1 MKRVYI
7 IILFL
12 GIVLSGHAQNTITHS
27 FKNANLPDVLRYIDS
42 NAKNTHVH
50 FIFDDLDGIPVNKHF
65 ERLTA
70 LEAVKLAVGAYPIKV
85 TEDEGDIYVEYDK
98 SIIKDVV
105 LSNVTVYGTKEA
117 MSILDYMRNMMQFS
131 LSCPQ
136 EKAYLHF
143 DNTGYF
149 MGETIW
155 FKAYITKAVSG
166 ERTDLSKVLY
176 VELVNP
182 DGEVLKTQK
191 LYINNGEA
199 QGSFLLEDCYMTGF
213 YEIRAY
219 TRYMLNWGSTGIFS
233 RVMPIFKTP
242 KKEGDYS
249 KMELDKF
256 AHIRR
261 DPAKRQL
268 EELPEGIELKKK
280 YMSDNLF
287 EIKRLP
293 EGSINVHFYP
303 EGGNLVEDL
312 TSRVAFTVTD
322 SEGDYFD
329 CEGVLVDDEGNTIH
343 GAVTLENGRGYFEV
357 TPSDDP
363 IYLRIK
369 TSDKKT
375 QQFQLPEPEQEG
387 TVLTLNTL
395 PDDYVSA
402 RLTASLSMSGHMLGY
417 TLMHDGRIITCDT
430 MTCIPSMNIRFERKG
445 LPGGVNQLTVFD
457 SDGRIQ
463 AERLFFI
470 CPERKASD
478 SIRVTTTNKV
488 LSPCG
493 KVNVDLHTRPNASVS
508 FSAMDIA
515 SMTNGKQGNALTWML
530 LSSDV
535 KGYIDNPDYYFENDD
550 REHRIKADLLMMVQG
565 WRRYDWKLMAGKAE
579 FRKIQPI
586 EDQLYLFGQLE
597 QKKKKNPVDSVQ
609 VDVWLYNRLGDWL
622 HGQTYTDSVGNYAF
636 KTPDMSGEW
645 TLLFNTKKD
654 DEAANYKVMIDRNI
668 SPMARYLSPAEASP
682 LPAVK
687 PNLFNDVPDSVY
699 DNMIS
704 PTIRKRSR
712 VLPEVKVKAKRRI
725 FEGARAAWESETQ
738 AQYWAHTYY
747 NIDKEVDKII
757 DEGKDVPPLLDW
769 LYMTDRN
776 FSGLG
781 TERKMPTKE
790 LSNFEEIPNIVEKE
804 GMKEWADNLQESY
817 IWNIDSLKNDKTWT
831 VGHDEK
837 SKEQNV
843 KDKQIKY
850 KEKRQ
855 KGKDNKDNNPYL
867 YWQRLDYK
875 GRPIAW
881 VIDNEGIVFTSEK
894 YESLIPGEFIPLW
907 MEDVKAIYISEE
919 PFAYKRYL
927 KHFDNTYNR
936 IEALKPI
943 TIFVYTH
950 HTYLRNVKG
959 LRRTHFQAYNDPQ
972 TFKMDDYS
980 ALPPMEDFRRTIF
993 WEPNV
998 KTDSEGNAHLEFYNN
1013 SSCRYMYISAE
1024 GMDQTGKFIVNE

>member
-1 MKRVYI
+1 MKRVHI
-7 IILFL
+7 FILL
-12 GIVLSGHAQNTITHS
+12 LSITLTTLAQNTITHS
-27 FKNANLPDVLRYIDS
+27 FRNANLPDVLRYIDN
-42 NAKNTHVH
+42 NAKDTHVH
-50 FIFDDLDGIPVNKHF
+50 FIFDDLDGIPVNKNF
-65 ERLTA
+65 KGLSA
-70 LEAVKLAVGAYPIKV
+70 LDAVKLAVGVYPIKV

-136 EKAYLHF
+136 EKVYLHF

-155 FKAYITKAVSG
+155 FKAYITTTTSG

-233 RVMPIFKTP
+233 RVMPIFKAP
-242 KKEGDYS
+242 KTEGDYS
-249 KMELDKF
+249 KMEIDKY
-256 AHIRR
+256 AHVRR

-268 EELPEGIELKKK
+268 EEIPDGAELKKK
-280 YMSDNLF
+280 YTEDNLF
-287 EIKRLP
+287 TRKRLP
-293 EGSINVHFYP
+293 KGNINVHFYP

-329 CEGVLVDDEGNTIH
+329 CEGVLAYDNDNTIRS
-343 GAVTLENGRGYFEV
+343 AVTLDDGRGFFEV
-357 TPSDDP
+357 SPSDEP
-363 IYLRIK
+363 VYLQIK
-369 TSDKKT
+369 TSDKKV
-375 QQFQLPEPEQEG
+375 QKFQLPEPEQEG
-387 TVLTLNTL
+387 IVLTLNTL
-395 PDDYVSA
+395 SDEYVSA
-402 RLTASLSMSGHMLGY
+402 RLTASPSMYGHMIGY
-417 TLMHDGRIITCDT
+417 SLMHNGRIVTCDT
-430 MTCIPSMNIRFERKG
+430 MTCVPTMNIRFERKG
-445 LPGGVNQLTVFD
+445 LPGGVNQLTIFD
-457 SDGRIQ
+457 ADGKIQ

-470 CPERKASD
+470 CPKRKATD
-478 SIRVTTTNKV
+478 SIRITTTNKI
-488 LSPCG
+488 LSPCA
-493 KVNVDLHTRPNASVS
+493 KVNVDIHTRPNASVS
-508 FSAMDIA
+508 FSAMDMA

-535 KGYIDNPDYYFENDD
+535 KGYIDNPDYYFESDD

-579 FRKIQPI
+579 FKKIQPI
-586 EDQLYLFGQLE
+586 EDKLYLFGQLE

-609 VDVWLYNRLGDWL
+609 VDVWLYNKLGDWL

-654 DEAANYKVMIDRNI
+654 DEDTNYKVTIDRNI
-668 SPMARYLSPAEASP
+668 SPMPRYLSPAETMP
-682 LPAVK
+682 LPAVRA
-687 PNLFNDVPDSVY
+687 NLFDDVPDSVY

-704 PTIRKRSR
+704 PTILKRSH
-712 VLPEVKVKAKRRI
+712 VLPEVKVKAKKRI

-747 NIDKEVDKII
+747 NIDREVDKFI

-769 LYMTDRN
+769 LYMTNRN
-776 FSGLG
+776 FTGLG
-781 TERKMPTKE
+781 TQRTMPTTE
-790 LSNFEEIPNIVEKE
+790 IPNIDEIPNIVEKV
-804 GMKEWADNLQESY
+804 GMHEKSENQDSY
-817 IWNIDSLKNDKTWT
+817 IWNIDSLRNDKTWT
-831 VGHDEK
+831 VGHDENTK
-837 SKEQNV
+837 GKRTKNKEQ
-843 KDKQIKY
+843 KDKNIV
-850 KEKRQ
+850 Q
-855 KGKDNKDNNPYL
+855 KDKDNNDKNPYL
-867 YWQRLDYK
+867 YFQRLDYK

-881 VIDNEGIVFTSEK
+881 IINNEYGFFTSEK
-894 YESLIPGEFIPLW
+894 YESLLPQDFEFSIW

-927 KHFDNTYNR
+927 TYFYNNR
-936 IEALKPI
+936 IDALKPV

-959 LRRTHFQAYNDPQ
+959 LRRTYFQAYNDPQ

-980 ALPPMEDFRRTIF
+980 VLPPMEDFRRTIY

-998 KTDSEGNAHLEFYNN
+998 KTDAEGNAHLEFYNN
-1013 SSCRYMYISAE
+1013 SSCRYMHISAE
-1024 GMDQTGKFIVNE
+1024 GMDQNGNLVVNE